1 MLKFN
6 IIIHDLC
13 KGRKSMRGI
22 RKYKASIA
30 GMLAFV
36 GVVVVLLAVN
46 WGQYNEAVQENER
59 SSKVQT
65 EILQLGQDLKK
76 TTDELTYMARSYVVT
91 KDISYFKG
99 YWDLVLNGKGRIPI
113 LDQIEKYDL
122 DEEEKVWLR
131 EMRSNCIELENRE
144 VFAMK
149 MLVVQY
155 NKKEIK
161 DEDIREYIDYVL
173 EYSLFDA
180 GWKIELL
187 PQMLYLIDEEYESF
201 NAQLL
206 KNMDAFVQRMQGN
219 LIELTIQMN
228 ENSRKAVW
236 MQVIC
241 IMMLGV
247 CTVLLV
253 IQNRKVYALH
263 NMNEII
269 TAAVTEEYLD
279 FGLVN
284 LSDYTVAKLKRID
297 GEIQSVESNQNYVEM
312 MEQYMNE
319 HVSEGYQESFNRTVQ
334 PGNILSKLGNGQQVI
349 SCVYKSVD
357 DNWLML
363 DFMKSREYTEDNPLI
378 VYTFKSAGEIIQQQ
392 KEQRQR
398 DEMLMYFSRDF
409 FEVYVVDLNQGS
421 YEIVRSAER
430 YGNYIK
436 NLTGDFTQLMQ
447 LAIVSW
453 TTPPYRDMFK
463 QLMDVRDIKGRFAS
477 GAKKIEFIYKSY
489 DEKWKNLQCFPVP
502 DYGVGNERM
511 IFALRDYTEEMQIRT
526 NEVLA
531 SEAMNHIYSLVAFR
545 DIEANKYE
553 CIHCSDNMHNFQ
565 EKGSYESL
573 VLEILSVIH
582 AEDKEKYLR
591 ELSDE
596 RFERDGRAECEFR
609 MQDKD
614 GDYHYYH
621 EYITKVEIP
630 SGTRMAILVKNIDE
644 AKMHEIWEAEQLQK
658 ELEAKAKELEMAK
671 LLAEKSKDLEKA
683 LIQAESANDAKSRFM
698 SNMSHDLRTPMNAIL
713 GMTYL
718 AKKHMNDEEQM
729 KKCLNTILSSA
740 ENMVALINDVL
751 DMNKIES
758 GIIELHEKPANLEK
772 LIYDI
777 ELFFRNK
784 CENNQQEFTINCER
798 VVHKN
803 LIMDEL
809 RVKQVLTN
817 LVSNAVKYT
826 QAFGRISLE
835 VIEDK
840 CDENGNCHICFVITD
855 DGIGMSEEFVKKVF
869 RPFEREE
876 TALSEKIEGTGLG
889 MAIVK
894 NFVEVMNG
902 NIVIDSMVN
911 FGTKVVVT
919 IPLKVC
925 DDVEMVFEKDF
936 STVHHKYPG
945 KHILIVEDKRIN
957 MEIVKGFLE
966 DTELIIDEARNGKD
980 AVEKFKESKEGT
992 YDLIFMDIRMPIMKG
1007 DEATTIIRALERED
1021 AKKIPIVAM
1030 TANALESD
1038 VENSFRCGMSGHISK
1053 PIEPDEV
1060 YRCLNN
1066 FLLEDVQEAK
1076 A

>member
-1 MLKFN
+1 MGK
-6 IIIHDLC
+6 IH
-13 KGRKSMRGI
+13 
-22 RKYKASIA
+22 KYKINIV

-36 GVVVVLLAVN
+36 GVVIILIAVN
-46 WGQYNEAVQENER
+46 WNQYKDSMQENER

-65 EILQLGQDLKK
+65 EILQLGQDIKK
-76 TTDELTYMARSYVVT
+76 TTDELTYLARNYAMT
-91 KDISYFKG
+91 KDISYFKE
-99 YWDLVLNGKGRIPI
+99 YWDLVLKGKGRIPI
-113 LDQIEKYDL
+113 LDRIEMYEL
-122 DEEEKVWLR
+122 NEEEQIWLQ

-144 VFAMK
+144 VYAMK
-149 MLVVQY
+149 MLVQQY
-155 NKKEIK
+155 EKNAIIDNETW
-161 DEDIREYIDYVL
+161 EYIDYVI
-173 EYSLFDA
+173 EYPLSNPEWD
-180 GWKIELL
+180 IEQQ
-187 PQMLYLIDEEYESF
+187 PQMQYLIDEDYKACYSWLMR
-201 NAQLL
+201 NT
-206 KNMDAFVQRMQGN
+206 DAFVQRMQGN
-219 LIELTIQMN
+219 LIELTMQMN
-228 ENSRKAVW
+228 ENSRRAVW
-236 MQVIC
+236 AQIIC
-241 IMMLGV
+241 IIMLVV
-247 CTVLLV
+247 CTVLLL
-253 IQNRKVYALH
+253 IQNRKVYALR

-269 TAAVTEEYLD
+269 TAAVTEEYLN

-284 LSDYTVAKLKRID
+284 LNDCKVAKLKRID
-297 GEIQSVESNQNYVEM
+297 GEVQSVESNQNYVEM
-312 MEQYMNE
+312 MEEYMNKQ
-319 HVSEGYQESFNRTVQ
+319 VSVAYQENFIRTVQ
-334 PGNILSKLGNGQQVI
+334 PENILNKLGKGQQVV
-349 SCVYKSVD
+349 SCVYKNID
-357 DNWLML
+357 ENWLML
-363 DFMKSREYTEDNPLI
+363 DFMKSREYTEENPVA
-378 VYTFKSAGEIIQQQ
+378 VYTFKNAGEIIQQQ

-436 NLTGDFTQLMQ
+436 NLTGDFAQLMQ

-453 TTPPYRDMFK
+453 TTPPYRGMFK
-463 QLMDVRDIKGRFAS
+463 QLMDMQDIKGRFAS

-502 DYGVGNERM
+502 DYGNGNERM

-531 SEAMNHIYSLVAFR
+531 SEAMNHIYSLVVFR

-553 CIHCSDNMHNFQ
+553 CIHRSENIHEFQ
-565 EKGSYESL
+565 EKGSYEAL
-573 VLEILSVIH
+573 VQEMLSVIH
-582 AEDKEKYLR
+582 EEDREKYLR

-596 RFERDGRAECEFR
+596 RFERDERAECEFR
-609 MQDKD
+609 MRDKE
-614 GDYHYYH
+614 GFYHYYH
-621 EYITKVEIP
+621 EYITKVEVP

-644 AKMHEIWEAEQLQK
+644 SKMHEIWEAEQLQK

-683 LIQAESANDAKSRFM
+683 LKQAESANDAKSRFM

-729 KKCLNTILSSA
+729 NKCLNTILSSS

-772 LIYDI
+772 MIYDI

-784 CENNQQEFTINCER
+784 CENNQQEFIINCDK

-809 RVKQVLTN
+809 RVKQILTN

-826 QAFGRISLE
+826 QAFGKISLE

-840 CDENGNCHICFVITD
+840 CDVDGNCYICFVITD

-869 RPFEREE
+869 QPFEREE
-876 TALSEKIEGTGLG
+876 TVLSEKIEGTGLG

-902 NIVIDSMVN
+902 NITIDSMVN

-925 DDVEMVFEKDF
+925 DEVETVFEKDF

-980 AVEKFKESKEGT
+980 AVEKFKESREGT

-1007 DEATTIIRALERED
+1007 DEATASIRAMERED
-1021 AKKIPIVAM
+1021 SKKIPIIAM

-1038 VENSFRCGMSGHISK
+1038 VENSFQCGMNGHISK

-1060 YRCLNN
+1060 YRCLNKW
-1066 FLLEDVQEAK
+1066 LLGDEQEEIS
-1076 A
+1076 

>member
-1 MLKFN
+1 MGR
-6 IIIHDLC
+6 IH
-13 KGRKSMRGI
+13 
-22 RKYKASIA
+22 KYKNVIA
-30 GMLAFV
+30 GMLALV
-36 GVVVVLLAVN
+36 TVVIVLLVGN
-46 WGQYNEAVQENER
+46 WIQYKELMQKNER
-59 SSKVQT
+59 SSRVQT
-65 EILQLGQDLKK
+65 EILQLGQDLKE
-76 TTDELTYMARSYVVT
+76 TTHELTYMARNYVVSR
-91 KDISYFKG
+91 DISCFKE
-99 YWDLVLNGKGRIPI
+99 YWDIALNGKGRLSI
-113 LDQIEKYDL
+113 LEQIEMYEL
-122 DEEEKVWLR
+122 TQEEQVWLR
-131 EMRSNCIELENRE
+131 EIRNQCIELESRE

-149 MLVVQY
+149 MLVLQY
-155 NKKEIK
+155 NKNDIK
-161 DEDIREYIDYVL
+161 DDDIRKYIDYVR
-173 EYSLFDA
+173 EYSLNA
-180 GWKIELL
+180 SEWKIELV
-187 PQMLYLIDEEYESF
+187 PHMQNLIDEEYKALNS
-201 NAQLL
+201 QLM
-206 KNMDAFVQRMQGN
+206 KNMDLFVQQIQGN
-219 LIELTIQMN
+219 LIELTMQMN
-228 ENSRKAVW
+228 ENSRRIVW
-236 MQVIC
+236 VQVIC
-241 IMMLGV
+241 VLMLVG
-247 CTVLLV
+247 CTFLLFL
-253 IQNRKVYALH
+253 QNKRVYALR
-263 NMNEII
+263 NINEII
-269 TAAVTEEYLD
+269 VAAVTEEYLN

-284 LSDYTVAKLKRID
+284 MNDCKVAKLKRID
-297 GEIQSVESNQNYVEM
+297 GEIQSVANNQNYVEM
-312 MEQYMNE
+312 MEEYMKSQ
-319 HVSEGYQESFNRTVQ
+319 VSVAYQESFTRAVQ
-334 PGNILSKLGNGQQVI
+334 PENILSKLGNGQQVV
-349 SCVYKSVD
+349 SCIYKNVD

-363 DFMKSREYTEDNPLI
+363 DFMKAREYTEENPLVI
-378 VYTFKSAGEIIQQQ
+378 YTFKNAGEIIQQQ

-409 FEVYVVDLNQGS
+409 FEVYVVDLNKGS

-430 YGNYIK
+430 YGNYIR

-453 TTPPYRDMFK
+453 TTPPYRGMFK
-463 QLMDVRDIKGRFAS
+463 QLMDVRDIKSRFAS

-502 DYGVGNERM
+502 DYSIGNERM

-553 CIHCSDNMHNFQ
+553 CIHRSENIHEFK
-565 EKGSYESL
+565 EKGSYEVL
-573 VLEILSVIH
+573 VQEMLSVIH
-582 AEDKEKYLR
+582 EEDREKYLR

-596 RFERDGRAECEFR
+596 RFERDACAECEFR
-609 MQDKD
+609 MRDKE
-614 GDYHYYH
+614 GAYHYYH
-621 EYITKVEIP
+621 EFITKVEVP

-644 AKMHEIWEAEQLQK
+644 SKMHEIWEAERLQK
-658 ELEAKAKELEMAK
+658 ELEANAKELEMAK

-683 LIQAESANDAKSRFM
+683 LKQAESANDAKSRFM

-718 AKKHMNDEEQM
+718 AKKNMYDEEQM
-729 KKCLNTILSSA
+729 NKCLNTILSSA

-784 CENNQQEFTINCER
+784 CENNQQEFIIDCDR

-809 RVKQVLTN
+809 RVKQILTN

-826 QAFGRISLE
+826 QSFGKISLE

-840 CDENGNCHICFVITD
+840 CDEEGNCYICFIVTD

-869 RPFEREE
+869 QPFEREE
-876 TALSEKIEGTGLG
+876 TVLSEKIEGTGLG

-894 NFVEVMNG
+894 NFVEVMHG
-902 NIVIDSMVN
+902 NITIDSMVN
-911 FGTKVVVT
+911 FGTKVAVT
-919 IPLKVC
+919 IPLKIC
-925 DDVEMVFEKDF
+925 DEVETTFEKDF
-936 STVHHKYPG
+936 STEQHKYPG
-945 KHILIVEDKRIN
+945 KRILIVEDKRIN

-966 DTELIIDEARNGKD
+966 DAELIIDEARNGKD

-992 YDLIFMDIRMPIMKG
+992 YDLIFMDIRMPLMKG
-1007 DEATTIIRALERED
+1007 DEATATIRALERED
-1021 AKKIPIVAM
+1021 SKKIPIIAM

-1038 VENSFRCGMSGHISK
+1038 VENSFQCGMNGHISK

-1060 YRCLNN
+1060 YRCLNKW
-1066 FLLEDVQEAK
+1066 LLEDR
-1076 A
+1076 

>member
-1 MLKFN
+1 MDK
-6 IIIHDLC
+6 IH
-13 KGRKSMRGI
+13 
-22 RKYKASIA
+22 KYKINIV

-36 GVVVVLLAVN
+36 GVVIVLLAVN
-46 WGQYNEAVQENER
+46 WSQYKGSAQENER
-59 SSKVQT
+59 SSKAQT

-76 TTDELTYMARSYVVT
+76 TTDELTYMARNYVVT
-91 KDISYFKG
+91 KDISYFKE

-113 LDQIEKYDL
+113 LDQIAMYEL
-122 DEEEKVWLR
+122 SEEEQIWLQ

-144 VFAMK
+144 IFAMK

-155 NKKEIK
+155 NKNAIE
-161 DEDIREYIDYVL
+161 DDDIRKYINYVI
-173 EYSLFDA
+173 EYSLDNSE
-180 GWKIELL
+180 WKIELL
-187 PQMLYLIDEEYESF
+187 PQMQYLIDEEY
-201 NAQLL
+201 NAFYSWLMR
-206 KNMDAFVQRMQGN
+206 NVDAFVQQRQGN
-219 LIELTIQMN
+219 LIELTMQMN
-228 ENSRKAVW
+228 ENSRRALW
-236 MQVIC
+236 AQVIC
-241 IMMLGV
+241 IVMLAV
-247 CTVLLV
+247 CTILLL
-253 IQNRKVYALH
+253 IQSRKVYALR

-269 TAAVTEEYLD
+269 TAAVTEEYLN

-284 LSDYTVAKLKRID
+284 LNDCKVAKLKRVD
-297 GEIQSVESNQNYVEM
+297 GEIQSAESNQNYVEM
-312 MEQYMNE
+312 MEEYMNE
-319 HVSEGYQESFNRTVQ
+319 QVSVAYRENFIRTVQ
-334 PGNILSKLGNGQQVI
+334 PGNILSKLEKDHQVV
-349 SCVYKSVD
+349 SCVYKNID
-357 DNWLML
+357 ENWLML
-363 DFMKSREYTEDNPLI
+363 DFMKSREYTEENPLV
-378 VYTFKSAGEIIQQQ
+378 VYTFKNAGEIIQQQ

-436 NLTGDFTQLMQ
+436 NLTGDFAQLMQ

-453 TTPPYRDMFK
+453 TTPPYRGMFK
-463 QLMDVRDIKGRFAS
+463 QLMDVQDIKTRFAS

-553 CIHCSDNMHNFQ
+553 CIHRSENMHEFQ
-565 EKGSYESL
+565 EKGSYEDL
-573 VLEILSVIH
+573 VQEMLSVIH
-582 AEDKEKYLR
+582 EEDREKYLR
-591 ELSDE
+591 ELSDG

-609 MQDKD
+609 MRDKE
-614 GDYHYYH
+614 GFYHYYH
-621 EYITKVEIP
+621 EFITKVEVP

-644 AKMHEIWEAEQLQK
+644 SKMHEIWEAEQLQK
-658 ELEAKAKELEMAK
+658 ELEANAKELEMAR

-683 LIQAESANDAKSRFM
+683 LKQAESANDAKSRFL

-718 AKKHMNDEEQM
+718 AKKHISDEEQM
-729 KKCLNTILSSA
+729 NKCLNTILSSA

-772 LIYDI
+772 MIYDI

-784 CENNQQEFTINCER
+784 CENNQQEFIIDCDR
-798 VVHKN
+798 VEHKN

-809 RVKQVLTN
+809 RVKQILTN

-826 QAFGRISLE
+826 QSFGRISLE
-835 VIEDK
+835 VIEDRY
-840 CDENGNCHICFVITD
+840 DEDGNCYICFVITD
-855 DGIGMSEEFVKKVF
+855 DGIGMSEEFVQKVF
-869 RPFEREE
+869 QPFEREE
-876 TALSEKIEGTGLG
+876 TVLSEKIEGTGLG

-894 NFVEVMNG
+894 NFVEVMRG
-902 NIVIDSMVN
+902 NITINSMVN
-911 FGTKVVVT
+911 FGTKVTVT
-919 IPLKVC
+919 IPLKVSNE
-925 DDVEMVFEKDF
+925 VEATFEKDF

-980 AVEKFKESKEGT
+980 AVEKFKESKEGA

-1007 DEATTIIRALERED
+1007 DEATATIRALERED
-1021 AKKIPIVAM
+1021 SKKIPIIAM

-1038 VENSFRCGMSGHISK
+1038 VENSFRCGMNGHISK

-1060 YRCLNN
+1060 YRCLNKW
-1066 FLLEDVQEAK
+1066 LLEDRPEDNHEDVRK
-1076 A
+1076 L

>member
-1 MLKFN
+1 MDK
-6 IIIHDLC
+6 IH
-13 KGRKSMRGI
+13 
-22 RKYKASIA
+22 KYKINIV

-36 GVVVVLLAVN
+36 GVVIVLLAVN
-46 WGQYNEAVQENER
+46 WSQYKGAAQENER
-59 SSKVQT
+59 SSKAQT

-76 TTDELTYMARSYVVT
+76 TTDELTYMARNYVVT
-91 KDISYFKG
+91 KDISYFKE

-113 LDQIEKYDL
+113 LDQIAMYEL
-122 DEEEKVWLR
+122 SEEEQIWLQ

-144 VFAMK
+144 IFAMK

-155 NKKEIK
+155 NKNAIE
-161 DEDIREYIDYVL
+161 DDDIRKYINYVI
-173 EYSLFDA
+173 EYSLDNSE
-180 GWKIELL
+180 WKIELL
-187 PQMLYLIDEEYESF
+187 PQMQYLIDEEY
-201 NAQLL
+201 NAFYSWLMR
-206 KNMDAFVQRMQGN
+206 NVDAFVQQRQGN
-219 LIELTIQMN
+219 LIELTMQMN
-228 ENSRKAVW
+228 ENSRRALW
-236 MQVIC
+236 AQVIC
-241 IMMLGV
+241 IVMLAV
-247 CTVLLV
+247 CTILLL
-253 IQNRKVYALH
+253 IQSRKVYALR

-269 TAAVTEEYLD
+269 TAAVTEEYLN

-284 LSDYTVAKLKRID
+284 LNDCKVAKLKRVD
-297 GEIQSVESNQNYVEM
+297 GEIQSAESNQNYVEM
-312 MEQYMNE
+312 MEEYMNE
-319 HVSEGYQESFNRTVQ
+319 QVSVAYRENFIRTVQ
-334 PGNILSKLGNGQQVI
+334 PGNILSKLEKDHQVV
-349 SCVYKSVD
+349 SCVYKNID
-357 DNWLML
+357 ENWLML
-363 DFMKSREYTEDNPLI
+363 DFMKSREYTEENPLV
-378 VYTFKSAGEIIQQQ
+378 VYTFKNAGEIIQQQ

-436 NLTGDFTQLMQ
+436 NLTGDFAQLMQ

-453 TTPPYRDMFK
+453 TTPPYRGMFK
-463 QLMDVRDIKGRFAS
+463 QLMDVQDIKTRFAS

-553 CIHCSDNMHNFQ
+553 CIHRSENMHEFQ
-565 EKGSYESL
+565 EKGSYEDL
-573 VLEILSVIH
+573 VQEMLSVIH
-582 AEDKEKYLR
+582 EEDREKYLR
-591 ELSDE
+591 ELSDG

-609 MQDKD
+609 MRDKE
-614 GDYHYYH
+614 GFYHYYH
-621 EYITKVEIP
+621 EFITKVEVP

-644 AKMHEIWEAEQLQK
+644 SKMHEIWEAEQLQK
-658 ELEAKAKELEMAK
+658 ELEANAKELEMAR

-683 LIQAESANDAKSRFM
+683 LKQAESANDAKSRFL

-718 AKKHMNDEEQM
+718 AKKHISDEEQM
-729 KKCLNTILSSA
+729 NKCLNTILSSA

-772 LIYDI
+772 MIYDI

-784 CENNQQEFTINCER
+784 CENNQQEFIIDCDR
-798 VVHKN
+798 VEHKN

-809 RVKQVLTN
+809 RVKQILTN

-826 QAFGRISLE
+826 QSFGRISLE
-835 VIEDK
+835 VIEDRY
-840 CDENGNCHICFVITD
+840 DEDGNCYICFVITD
-855 DGIGMSEEFVKKVF
+855 DGIGMSEEFVQKVF
-869 RPFEREE
+869 QPFEREE
-876 TALSEKIEGTGLG
+876 TVLSEKIEGTGLG

-894 NFVEVMNG
+894 NFVEVMRG
-902 NIVIDSMVN
+902 NITINSMVN
-911 FGTKVVVT
+911 FGTKVTVT

-925 DDVEMVFEKDF
+925 NEVEATFEKDF

-980 AVEKFKESKEGT
+980 AVEKFKESKEGA

-1007 DEATTIIRALERED
+1007 DEATATIRALERED
-1021 AKKIPIVAM
+1021 SKKIPIIAM

-1038 VENSFRCGMSGHISK
+1038 VENSFRCGMNGHISK

-1060 YRCLNN
+1060 YRCLNKW
-1066 FLLEDVQEAK
+1066 LLEDRPEDNHEDVRK
-1076 A
+1076 L

>member
-1 MLKFN
+1 MLR
-6 IIIHDLC
+6 I
-13 KGRKSMRGI
+13 S
-22 RKYKASIA
+22 KYKINIA

-36 GVVVVLLAVN
+36 VVVIILLAIN
-46 WGQYNEAVQENER
+46 WNYYKASMQENER

-65 EILQLGQDLKK
+65 EMMQLGQELKSVS
-76 TTDELTYMARSYVVT
+76 DELTYMTRNYLVT
-91 KDISYFKG
+91 QDISYFKG
-99 YWDLVLNGKGRIPI
+99 YWDIVLNDEGRLPI
-113 LDQIEKYDL
+113 LDKMEAYDL
-122 DEEEKVWLR
+122 EEEEHAWMQELR
-131 EMRSNCIELENRE
+131 DKCNELEMREVYAMQMFLPENISYE
-144 VFAMK
+144 VTHDK
-149 MLVVQY
+149 TLL
-155 NKKEIK
+155 
-161 DEDIREYIDYVL
+161 EYISYVKA
-173 EYSLFDA
+173 YSFGDMEWNVEA
-180 GWKIELL
+180 QPGMK
-187 PQMLYLIDEEYESF
+187 YLIDEDYKKCSAELMTKTEE
-201 NAQLL
+201 
-206 KNMDAFVQRMQGN
+206 FVHRMQGN
-219 LIELTIQMN
+219 LVRLTIQMN
-228 ENSRKAVW
+228 ENSRRTAW
-236 MQVIC
+236 AQVIC
-241 IMMLGV
+241 IVMVGTCM
-247 CTVLLV
+247 VLLL
-253 IQNRKVYALH
+253 IQNRKVYALR

-269 TAAVTEEYLD
+269 AAAVTEEYLN

-284 LSDYTVAKLKRID
+284 LNNCKVVKLKRIN
-297 GEIQSVESNQNYVEM
+297 GEIRSVESNQNFVEM
-312 MEQYMNE
+312 MEAYMNE
-319 HVSEGYQESFNRTVQ
+319 QVNAAYQENFIHTIQ
-334 PGNILSKLGNGQQVI
+334 PGYILSKLANDQQIV
-349 SCVYKSVD
+349 SCVYKNID
-357 DNWLML
+357 DKWLML
-363 DFMKSREYTEDNPLI
+363 DFTKSREYSEDNPVI
-378 VYTFKSAGEIIQQQ
+378 IYTFKNAGEIIQQQ

-421 YEIVRSAER
+421 YEIIRSAER

-436 NLTGDFTQLMQ
+436 NLTGDFAQLMQ

-453 TTPPYRDMFK
+453 TTPPYRGMFK
-463 QLMDVRDIKGRFAS
+463 QLMDVQDIKGRFAS

-502 DYGVGNERM
+502 DYGIGNERM

-531 SEAMNHIYSLVAFR
+531 SEAMNNIYSLVVFR

-553 CIHCSDNMHNFQ
+553 CIHCSEKIHDFQ
-565 EKGSYESL
+565 EKGSYEAL
-573 VLEILSVIH
+573 VQEILSVIH
-582 AEDKEKYLR
+582 EEDREKYLR

-596 RFERDGRAECEFR
+596 RFERNGRAECEFR
-609 MQDKD
+609 MRDKE
-614 GDYHYYH
+614 GCYHYYH

-644 AKMHEIWEAEQLQK
+644 SKMHEIWEAEQLQK
-658 ELEAKAKELEMAK
+658 ELKAKAKELEMAK

-683 LIQAESANDAKSRFM
+683 LKQAESANDAKSRFM

-729 KKCLNTILSSA
+729 NKCLNTILSSS

-772 LIYDI
+772 LVYDI

-784 CENNQQEFTINCER
+784 CENNQQEFVIDCER
-798 VVHKN
+798 VIHKN
-803 LIMDEL
+803 LLMDEL
-809 RVKQVLTN
+809 RIKQILTN

-826 QAFGRISLE
+826 QSFGKISLE
-835 VIEDK
+835 VIEDS
-840 CDENGNCHICFVITD
+840 CDEEGNCSIRFIITD

-869 RPFEREE
+869 QPFEREE
-876 TALSEKIEGTGLG
+876 TVLSEKIEGTGLG

-902 NIVIDSMVN
+902 NITINSMVN
-911 FGTKVVVT
+911 FGTKVVVV
-919 IPLKVC
+919 IPLKIC
-925 DDVEMVFEKDF
+925 DDVETIFEKDF
-936 STVHHKYPG
+936 STVQHKYPG

-980 AVEKFKESKEGT
+980 AVEKFKESEEGT

-1007 DEATTIIRALERED
+1007 DEATAAIRALERED
-1021 AKKIPIVAM
+1021 SQRIPIIAM

-1038 VENSFRCGMSGHISK
+1038 VENSFRSGMNGHISK

-1060 YRCLNN
+1060 YRCLNKW
-1066 FLLEDVQEAK
+1066 LLGSNREDAS
-1076 A
+1076 

>member
-1 MLKFN
+1 MDK
-6 IIIHDLC
+6 IH
-13 KGRKSMRGI
+13 
-22 RKYKASIA
+22 KYKINIV

-36 GVVVVLLAVN
+36 GVVIVLLAVN
-46 WGQYNEAVQENER
+46 WSQYKGSAQENER
-59 SSKVQT
+59 SSKAQT

-76 TTDELTYMARSYVVT
+76 TTDELTYMARNYVVT
-91 KDISYFKG
+91 KDISYFKE

-113 LDQIEKYDL
+113 LDQIAMYEL
-122 DEEEKVWLR
+122 SEEEQIWLQ

-144 VFAMK
+144 IFAMK

-155 NKKEIK
+155 NKNAIE
-161 DEDIREYIDYVL
+161 DDDIRKYINYVI
-173 EYSLFDA
+173 EYSLDNSE
-180 GWKIELL
+180 WKIELL
-187 PQMLYLIDEEYESF
+187 PQMQYLIDEEY
-201 NAQLL
+201 NAFYSWLMR
-206 KNMDAFVQRMQGN
+206 NVDAFVQQRQGN
-219 LIELTIQMN
+219 LIELTMQMN
-228 ENSRKAVW
+228 ENSRRALW
-236 MQVIC
+236 AQVIC
-241 IMMLGV
+241 IVMLAV
-247 CTVLLV
+247 CTILLL
-253 IQNRKVYALH
+253 IQSRKVYALR

-269 TAAVTEEYLD
+269 TAAVTEEYLN

-284 LSDYTVAKLKRID
+284 LNDCKVAKLKRVD
-297 GEIQSVESNQNYVEM
+297 GEIQSAESNQNYVEM
-312 MEQYMNE
+312 MEEYMNE
-319 HVSEGYQESFNRTVQ
+319 QVSVAYRENFIRTVQ
-334 PGNILSKLGNGQQVI
+334 PGNILSKLEKDHQVV
-349 SCVYKSVD
+349 SCVYKNID
-357 DNWLML
+357 ENWLML
-363 DFMKSREYTEDNPLI
+363 DFMKSREYTEENPLV
-378 VYTFKSAGEIIQQQ
+378 VYTFKNAGEIIQQQ

-436 NLTGDFTQLMQ
+436 NLTGDFAQLMQ

-453 TTPPYRDMFK
+453 TTPPYRGMFK
-463 QLMDVRDIKGRFAS
+463 QLMDVQDIKTRFAS

-553 CIHCSDNMHNFQ
+553 CIHRSENMHEFQ
-565 EKGSYESL
+565 EKGSYEDL
-573 VLEILSVIH
+573 VQEMLSVIH
-582 AEDKEKYLR
+582 EEDREKYLR
-591 ELSDE
+591 ELSDG

-609 MQDKD
+609 MRDKE
-614 GDYHYYH
+614 GFYHYYH
-621 EYITKVEIP
+621 EFITKVEVP

-644 AKMHEIWEAEQLQK
+644 SKMHEIWEAEQLQK
-658 ELEAKAKELEMAK
+658 ELEANAKELEMAR

-683 LIQAESANDAKSRFM
+683 LKQAESANDAKSRFL

-718 AKKHMNDEEQM
+718 AKKHISDEEQM
-729 KKCLNTILSSA
+729 NKCLNTILSSA

-772 LIYDI
+772 MIYDI

-784 CENNQQEFTINCER
+784 CENNQQEFIIDCDR
-798 VVHKN
+798 VEHKN

-809 RVKQVLTN
+809 RVKQILTN

-826 QAFGRISLE
+826 QSFGRISLE
-835 VIEDK
+835 VIEDRY
-840 CDENGNCHICFVITD
+840 DEDGNCYICFVITD
-855 DGIGMSEEFVKKVF
+855 DGIGMSEEFVQKVF
-869 RPFEREE
+869 QPFEREE
-876 TALSEKIEGTGLG
+876 TVLSEKIEGTGLG

-894 NFVEVMNG
+894 NFVEVMRG
-902 NIVIDSMVN
+902 NITINSMVN
-911 FGTKVVVT
+911 FGTKVTVT
-919 IPLKVC
+919 IPLKVSNE
-925 DDVEMVFEKDF
+925 VEATFEKDF

-980 AVEKFKESKEGT
+980 AVEKFKESKEGA

-1007 DEATTIIRALERED
+1007 DEATATIRALERED
-1021 AKKIPIVAM
+1021 SKKIPIIAM

-1038 VENSFRCGMSGHISK
+1038 VENSFRCGMNGHISK

-1060 YRCLNN
+1060 YRCLNKW
-1066 FLLEDVQEAK
+1066 LLEDRPDDNHEDVRK
-1076 A
+1076 L